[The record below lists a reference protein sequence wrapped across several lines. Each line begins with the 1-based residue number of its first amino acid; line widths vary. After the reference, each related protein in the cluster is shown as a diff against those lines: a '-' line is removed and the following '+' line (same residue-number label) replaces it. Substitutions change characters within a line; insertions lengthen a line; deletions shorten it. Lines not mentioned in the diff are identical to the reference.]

1 MRTPSLAAAQ
11 AIYDLEKSLAET
23 TLTTRGGG
31 RTPSSRTT
39 RPRSRK
45 SSSATHRWTGAP
57 IDELGIAGTDRMI
70 VTETAYLDRL
80 GQILAE
86 TPIETLRD
94 YLRVQLLWNFYN
106 NLDLELEKTAFT
118 FFQALGGNR

>member
-1 MRTPSLAAAQ
+1 M
-11 AIYDLEKSLAET
+11 DW
-23 TLTTRGGG
+23 
-31 RTPSSRTT
+31 
-39 RPRSRK
+39 RSYL
-45 SSSATHRWTGAP
+45 
-57 IDELGIAGTDRMI
+57 DELGIAETDRMI

-118 FFQALGGNR
+118 FFQALGANR